1 MPISHGEGRR
11 REKHGRNN
19 FFLNEVKMKKVLLFL
34 ITISLSRTAFTQD
47 IARLD
52 TGILNH
58 AHYKIFFPKD
68 WKRKLVMFAHGYES
82 MGSPSAINSPQ
93 LGQIFN
99 LFLGKGFAVAAS
111 GYSFQGFALAQGVD
125 DTEDLRQY
133 FCDKY
138 GMPDSTF
145 MVGQSMGGGIAVA
158 MIENFSKNYQG
169 ALAMCPLSSR
179 PYLQIRKEFDI
190 YAIFNVLFPNIVSP
204 LSVVMDIHSIYKP
217 MSWTDMGPK
226 VNAIREAIMKDTLK
240 ASEFARHFDL
250 KVSDIPLSLFFNEP
264 VLRDIVQKSGGNPF
278 DNTNTIYNG
287 FSDDWEINKKVERL
301 EASANPDNIFNKYDR
316 TGNIGKPVVIL
327 HTIYDQLI
335 PPQYGVN
342 NFDNMVHQMG
352 KNYFLTVKISNG
364 QGHCAFTP
372 GQMEKSFDGLRHWV
386 KTGEKAKSGVI
397 E

>member
-1 MPISHGEGRR
+1 
-11 REKHGRNN
+11 
-19 FFLNEVKMKKVLLFL
+19 MKKVLLFL
-34 ITISLSRTAFTQD
+34 CAISISCSVFTQN

-52 TGILNH
+52 TGTINF
-58 AHYKIFFPKD
+58 ARYKIMFPKD
-68 WKRKLVMFAHGYES
+68 WKHKLVMFAHGYES
-82 MGSPSAINSPQ
+82 MGSPSAISSPQ
-93 LGQIFN
+93 LDQIAKIFVD
-99 LFLGKGFAVAAS
+99 KGFAVAAS
-111 GYSFQGFALAQGVD
+111 AYRYQGLALAQGVD

-133 FCDKY
+133 FCDMY
-138 GMPDSTF
+138 GIPDSTF
-145 MVGQSMGGGIAVA
+145 MAGISMGGGVTVA
-158 MIENFSKNYQG
+158 MMENYSKNYNG

-190 YAIFNVLFPNIVSP
+190 YAIFNVLFPNVIPP
-204 LSVVMDIHSIYKP
+204 LSVIMDIHSNFKP
-217 MSWTDMGPK
+217 SGWADMEPK
-226 VNAIREAIMKDTLK
+226 IKAIREAILKDTIK

-287 FSDDWEINKKVERL
+287 FSNDWEINKKVERL
-301 EASANPDNIFNKYDR
+301 KATANLDNIFEKYDR

-327 HTIYDQLI
+327 HTTYDQLI

-342 NFDNMVHQMG
+342 NFENMVHQMG
-352 KNYFLTVKISNG
+352 KDHFLTVKISNG

-372 GQMEKSFDGLRHWV
+372 EQIEKSFDALRHWV
-386 KTGEKAKSGVI
+386 KTGQKALAGVI